1 MTNHARY
8 DILELHS
15 FKPNFRMFLKGDTEM
30 KDKMSEKEIFARN
43 LKQLIKKNK
52 LNYKDF
58 SKAIDTKYTTVL
70 DWVNGRNFPRIEKLE
85 VIANY
90 FKVPKSKLLDE
101 HLTTVKSFLDL
112 ERLLN
117 DTLNA
122 IETSD
127 TTVYKKMKLKD
138 DNVTFVKKTLQQI
151 IEFLDEEH
159 TSYKKRQDFEK
170 VLALM
175 TAKHKEYNE

>member
-1 MTNHARY
+1 MTNRTIH

-30 KDKMSEKEIFARN
+30 KDMSEKEIFANN
-43 LKQLIKKNK
+43 LKFLIKQKRM
-52 LNYKDF
+52 NYKEF
-58 SKAIDTKYTTVL
+58 ANAIDTKYTTTL
-70 DWVNGRNFPRIEKLE
+70 EWVNGRTFPRIEKLE
-85 VIANY
+85 VIADY

-127 TTVYKKMKLKD
+127 TIIYKKMNLKN
-138 DNVTFVKKTLQQI
+138 DNVMFVKKTLQQI
-151 IEFLDEEH
+151 IEFLNEEH
-159 TSYKKRQDFEK
+159 INYKKRQDFEK
-170 VLALM
+170 VLELM
-175 TAKHKEYNE
+175 VTKHKEYYE